1 MIYLCC
7 IKLQPKISILKKL
20 VIFPTLLRIQILQIL
35 HDEQKFLL
43 VNIYNENNEKNQI
56 ELLQKLD
63 TQLSTYDCVEH
74 NIIIGGDWNFILNKD
89 LDAEGGSPQL
99 KLSSIAEL
107 VKIKNKYN
115 LIDIFRVR
123 FPESKRFT
131 YRQNS
136 PRRLRRLD
144 YFIVSN
150 S

>member
-1 MIYLCC
+1 M
-7 IKLQPKISILKKL
+7 KTTKK
-20 VIFPTLLRIQILQIL
+20 
-35 HDEQKFLL
+35 
-43 VNIYNENNEKNQI
+43 I

-63 TQLSTYDCVEH
+63 TQLSTYNCVDH

-89 LDAEGGSPQL
+89 LDAEGGNPQL
-99 KLSSIAEL
+99 KLSSIAEI
-107 VKIKNKYN
+107 VKLKNKYD

-150 S
+150 SLQESISKVDVLASVSSDHSPVFLKFSNNPTETWGSSY